1 MGAPSFRLQGLTINQ
16 PLCLQQGRRDLKVKF
31 LSEFSETLWILSLHF
46 PQTSLTPSRAR
57 TEAVLVATAGM
68 VAATQADTVAA
79 KASPAGGLAARGQTR
94 LEPFGARG
102 GGRAVSSDTQAA
114 SCHRTAVQLR
124 VWSQAGLESTSG
136 LSSVFPLARPCKPP
150 VMKRTN
156 SPLVTVCVHL

>member
-1 MGAPSFRLQGLTINQ
+1 M
-16 PLCLQQGRRDLKVKF
+16 
-31 LSEFSETLWILSLHF
+31 
-46 PQTSLTPSRAR
+46 AR

-68 VAATQADTVAA
+68 VAATQADTMAA
-79 KASPAGGLAARGQTR
+79 KASPAGGLAARGQAR

-102 GGRAVSSDTQAA
+102 GGRAVSSDTQAT

-136 LSSVFPLARPCKPP
+136 LSFVFPLACPCKPP
-150 VMKRTN
+150 GMKRTN